1 MRPGK
6 QLFPLKYENINNNN
20 LHIKNNIKY
29 IKLIIRETFGGKRV
43 YINQIMFYEK
53 TAKELNDL
61 IYGNELNNIY
71 KNQKKLIEKYTNMQL
86 NDNFNNIYKN
96 NNNEKNINIINRKT
110 FTKMLRPNS
119 SYKEDLKLYNT
130 QYINKNLYK
139 IKSQGHIKK
148 KNIFKNIN
156 KHFLEINDN
165 EVEKNNIYFEEGK
178 IKDLEDKNNI
188 KGKEYIKYGKN
199 NKESIFIYKVN
210 INKKNNNNKKQGN
223 NFIVNNGKRKSIE
236 IKHINNGINSANSD
250 VRNYQKRISYK
261 RQQLETELNN
271 LTSNKNL
278 KRVKSYLNRN
288 NTDFYNSNK
297 NNYLPK
303 NSELLI
309 DNKKNIKQNNIN
321 IGKINIIDISNLTND
336 KNITKNSTTYNY
348 YKNYKQSS
356 DNLFKNQKINIYNN
370 YQIYE
375 ERKTSNLNSNYKTLE
390 PPSPKL
396 INNNFINT
404 INFDEQQKLFLDI
417 KEYKNRMNK
426 TYGNINYNNSNTN
439 TNLFNQIKDKNI
451 NCNIYPEQNY
461 IKDNLNNKNNS
472 EIIPKEKNINYIE
485 NNNNNII
492 SEIKNKTNRDQIKQ
506 KLDYLEGNVSEIK
519 KGINSISENLCFF
532 SKQFMINNFKEY
544 IIQICEEI
552 YNENYKNNFLEKNYR
567 KNEKFLENEIDKKID
582 EKIGNFTNGIF
593 DKYLQPTINKIG
605 KIMEKNIEQI
615 KSKVDI
621 IDNDIYQTNHKGR
634 YKGDL
639 YKTSSRLNNN
649 KFVQKSKI
657 DGQLYI

>member
-1 MRPGK
+1 M
-6 QLFPLKYENINNNN
+6 
-20 LHIKNNIKY
+20 
-29 IKLIIRETFGGKRV
+29 
-43 YINQIMFYEK
+43 
-53 TAKELNDL
+53 
-61 IYGNELNNIY
+61 
-71 KNQKKLIEKYTNMQL
+71 
-86 NDNFNNIYKN
+86 
-96 NNNEKNINIINRKT
+96 
-110 FTKMLRPNS
+110 
-119 SYKEDLKLYNT
+119 
-130 QYINKNLYK
+130 
-139 IKSQGHIKK
+139 
-148 KNIFKNIN
+148 
-156 KHFLEINDN
+156 
-165 EVEKNNIYFEEGK
+165 
-178 IKDLEDKNNI
+178 
-188 KGKEYIKYGKN
+188 
-199 NKESIFIYKVN
+199 
-210 INKKNNNNKKQGN
+210 
-223 NFIVNNGKRKSIE
+223 
-236 IKHINNGINSANSD
+236 
-250 VRNYQKRISYK
+250 RNYQKRISYK
-261 RQQLETELNN
+261 KQQLETELNN

-375 ERKTSNLNSNYKTLE
+375 ERKTSNLNSNFKTLE

-451 NCNIYPEQNY
+451 NCNIYPEQNF

-552 YNENYKNNFLEKNYR
+552 YNENYKNNFFYKN
-567 KNEKFLENEIDKKID
+567 
-582 EKIGNFTNGIF
+582 
-593 DKYLQPTINKIG
+593 
-605 KIMEKNIEQI
+605 
-615 KSKVDI
+615 
-621 IDNDIYQTNHKGR
+621 
-634 YKGDL
+634 
-639 YKTSSRLNNN
+639 
-649 KFVQKSKI
+649 
-657 DGQLYI
+657 